1 MFRVCLVDATL
12 VDATLSVF
20 SLFVCGG
27 PCRHLDGL
35 DVLELSVQLHQPDTD
50 PDQDLQQTRGVL
62 RLLNRLQQLSDLG
75 VSTCVS
81 KPS

>member
-35 DVLELSVQLHQPDTD
+35 DFLELSVQLHQPDTD
-50 PDQDLQQTRGVL
+50 PD
-62 RLLNRLQQLSDLG
+62 
-75 VSTCVS
+75 
-81 KPS
+81 